1 VLHQLA
7 PDYTVVDK
15 LSRAFPTSFRTISG
29 ETELE
34 ELARGCGKASV
45 ADLADP
51 GLGTAVRSARTS
63 WVRLIT
69 LGEQQYYC
77 KTYVYPTLAW
87 QLRSLARTAPWQSS
101 RAAMEAAALVWLQHH
116 GFPGPRVAG
125 LVEWRRF
132 GLLARALLVTQA
144 WPGVALDTLLPT
156 LPPDSRQ
163 QVARAL
169 GRFVAALHRLGFR
182 DRNLDLR
189 NLLAAAT
196 PDGGFAIAKIDSGRH
211 RLVRP
216 GPPRDR
222 LARTDWARLLPQ
234 LRPFGLDAIALAAG
248 SAT

>member
-1 VLHQLA
+1 MVDRPEARSVQLC
-7 PDYTVVDK
+7 P
-15 LSRAFPTSFRTISG
+15 
-29 ETELE
+29 
-34 ELARGCGKASV
+34 ARSIRLNSINQGG
-45 ADLADP
+45 
-51 GLGTAVRSARTS
+51 RSATGAARTS
-63 WVRLIT
+63 WVRIVSFDSR
-69 LGEQQYYC
+69 QYYC

-87 QLRSLARTAPWQSS
+87 QLRSLTRTAPWQSS
-101 RAAMEAAALVWLQHH
+101 RAATEAAALAWLHVR

-132 GLLARALLVTQA
+132 GLLAKALLVTEA
-144 WPGVALDTLLPT
+144 WPGKALDALLPT

-163 QVARAL
+163 QLARAL

-196 PDGGFAIAKIDSGRH
+196 GDGGFAIAKIDSGRH

-222 LARTDWARLLPQ
+222 LARADWARLLPQ
-234 LRPFGLDAIALAAG
+234 LRPFGLDAVALAAG
-248 SAT
+248 SQGVETAT